1 MSLID
6 RETTFQEEQDVPV
19 VHTGLHRVELPTG
32 VISVSVHELLL
43 PLHSLCGFAARQN
56 PKRGFLFVSKVLG
69 KHIPV
74 RPSLMLTVQE
84 RLTRQIPEDLPG
96 PVVVIGMAET
106 ATCLGQGVFEAY
118 KTMTGREDVLFI
130 PSTRYLISH
139 PVALQFLE
147 EHCHAA
153 DHIMYLPEDAR
164 ARALFEQARSLILV
178 DDEASTGKTF
188 VNLATAFCR
197 RINSI
202 ERLVTA
208 VITDWR
214 GPERTARSQ
223 ADMPVQCNTVALL
236 KGMYEF
242 QAAASLQTMQMPH
255 AVGDNG
261 LKDHLLTR
269 NHGRLGTTE
278 RFQLPGQL
286 VSQAQELVEE
296 AAGRPVLVLGT
307 GEFSFPPFRLALYME
322 ELGADVYFQTTTR
335 SPIIADAGT
344 AIACGFSFT
353 DNYEDGIRNYLYNV
367 ERDQYGLVVLVHE
380 TPVHTIASRLR
391 DELDARLVEI

>member
-1 MSLID
+1 MSLINQ
-6 RETTFQEEQDVPV
+6 ETISQGEQDVT
-19 VHTGLHRVELPTG
+19 HAEAGSHRVELPTG
-32 VISVSVHELLL
+32 VISVSVHEPLL

-84 RLTRQIPEDLPG
+84 RLTSQIPAYLPG

-118 KTMTGREDVLFI
+118 KAMTGREDVLFI
-130 PSTRYLISH
+130 PSTRYRLNH

-153 DHIMYLPEDAR
+153 DHIMYLPENER

-214 GPERTARSQ
+214 GPERTERSQ

-236 KGMYEF
+236 KGVYQF
-242 QAAASLQTMQMPH
+242 QAAASLRAMQMPH
-255 AVGDNG
+255 AVGNHAC
-261 LKDHLLTR
+261 KNHLLAR

-278 RFQLPGQL
+278 HFQLPAQL
-286 VSQAQELVEE
+286 VSQAKELVEE
-296 AAGRPVLVLGT
+296 AAGKPVLVLGT

-322 ELGADVYFQTTTR
+322 ELGADVVFQTTTR

-344 AIACGFSFT
+344 AIACGFSFA

-367 ERDQYGLVVLVHE
+367 EKEQYGLVVLVHE
-380 TPVHTIASRLR
+380 TPAYTIAEALR
-391 DELDARLVEI
+391 DELAVRLVEI